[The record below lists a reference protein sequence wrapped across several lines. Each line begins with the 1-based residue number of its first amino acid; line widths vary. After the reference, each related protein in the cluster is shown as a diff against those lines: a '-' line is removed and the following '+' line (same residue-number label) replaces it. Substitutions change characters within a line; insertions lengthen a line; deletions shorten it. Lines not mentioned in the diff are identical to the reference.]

1 MPIVCL
7 LSGWKGGLITGF
19 LPGKV
24 EYEGE
29 EPYSN
34 LAVFYIQ
41 MFVWAT
47 HWVPIY
53 VAAGYFLSGR
63 IVTHKALTPWLKA
76 DVMNDVL
83 NWTDNI
89 NSTNST
95 GQQPEPENEAVWS
108 DVSFMDMVV
117 LPFVVLVL
125 RQYVI
130 AVKYAFI
137 ARGRIR
143 SHRKKGRNME
153 RWMDERLNAFYLD
166 PSREMA
172 MLSLE
177 VLESMYRRPRNIYLE
192 FVDPV
197 SAQDQREWI

>member
-1 MPIVCL
+1 MPIVYL

-95 GQQPEPENEAVWS
+95 GPGDGPENEAVWS

-117 LPFVVLVL
+117 LPFVGC
-125 RQYVI
+125 YGSI

-143 SHRKKGRNME
+143 SHRKKDKHE
-153 RWMDERLNAFYLD
+153 HMDERLNAFYL
-166 PSREMA
+166 
-172 MLSLE
+172 
-177 VLESMYRRPRNIYLE
+177 VPRVKWPCCL
-192 FVDPV
+192 
-197 SAQDQREWI
+197 